1 MATIGELFVNL
12 NANTSNFERG
22 MDNASNK
29 ANSLGSVVGS
39 VAKNI
44 ASFMIYD
51 VGKKLATGFTSAVKA
66 GIDYNASLE
75 TSKIKWETLL
85 GTQEKANK
93 MLKDIEKFAATTPFE
108 KMGVDTMATHL
119 NNAGFSGQALF
130 DQLTKFGDMAG
141 AFGIQADSLQ
151 EMVRQYSQVQQAGV
165 AYTEDLNI
173 LQDRGIPI
181 FKAIAE
187 ELGINTSEVKKWAS
201 EGKISA
207 DIYQS
212 ALDNLAK
219 DCEGGMA
226 NMSESFIGVTST
238 IKDTFSQIAGT
249 LSKPIFEK
257 LKEGAVQ
264 VRDKLSLIAESLS
277 EQGLMGTVREF
288 APGIEPFVQLAISIF
303 TTMGETVGVIIQ
315 SMTSFWDEH
324 KSWLMPL
331 ITTLMTFVSNVIGNT
346 ITAIGTIVQSG
357 LAVIDGVINFF
368 QNLFK
373 GNFSGCW
380 ESIKQIFSNAIA
392 FVISWMQV
400 SFVSKG
406 ISLVKNM
413 ATSIPN
419 LVTGLWNSAK
429 TLFSG
434 GVSACINFIKNL
446 LSGATSNFNTL
457 RTFGANAFQAL
468 WSVAKNM
475 MSNLL
480 NAVISNIRQVPT
492 NISNFMN
499 QAVSVLKGIN
509 LFSIGKSMIQ
519 GLINGIKNMAGNVVG
534 AISGVVDG
542 AISKVKKTL
551 GINSPSRLFKQFG
564 KWTGE
569 GLAIGIDD
577 ESNRVAKASKGLAS
591 SVENGYSANLKGI
604 KTNLSKSQATNDNSN
619 GYIVVQTVLDGKV
632 VAESIASY
640 SDVVGGERLN
650 LTDRGLAL

>member
-29 ANSLGSVVGS
+29 ANSLGSVVGT

-51 VGKKLATGFTSAVKA
+51 VGKKLATGFVEATKA

-75 TSKIKWETLL
+75 TSRIKWETLL
-85 GTQEKANK
+85 GSQQKADE
-93 MLKDIEKFAATTPFE
+93 MLAKIEKYAATTPFE

-119 NNAGFSGQALF
+119 NNAGLSGQALF

-141 AFGIQADSLQ
+141 AFGIQSDSLQ

-181 FKAIAE
+181 YKAIAE

-207 DIYQS
+207 DIYQA
-212 ALDNLAK
+212 ALDNVAK
-219 DCEGGMA
+219 SVEGGMEKQ
-226 NMSESFIGVTST
+226 SKSFTGMLST
-238 IKDTFSQIAGT
+238 LKDNFSQAAGI
-249 LSKPIFEK
+249 LSQPIFDTLKSGLENILPYIEK
-257 LKEGAVQ
+257 V
-264 VRDKLSLIAESLS
+264 IASLS
-277 EQGLMGTVREF
+277 EQGLMGTIREF

-331 ITTLMTFVSNVIGNT
+331 ITTLMTFVSNIIGNT

-380 ESIKQIFSNAIA
+380 ESIKQIFLNAIA

-400 SFVSKG
+400 SFVAKG

-577 ESNRVAKASKGLAS
+577 ESNRVADASKGLAS

-604 KTNLSKSQATNDNSN
+604 KTNLSKSQPTNDNSN

>member
-51 VGKKLATGFTSAVKA
+51 VGKKLATGFVEATKA

-85 GTQEKANK
+85 GSQEKANK

-119 NNAGFSGQALF
+119 NNAGLSGQALF

-141 AFGIQADSLQ
+141 AFGIQSDSLQ

-207 DIYQS
+207 DIYQA
-212 ALDNLAK
+212 ALDNVAK
-219 DCEGGMA
+219 GVEGGMEKQ
-226 NMSESFIGVTST
+226 SKSFTGMLST
-238 IKDTFSQIAGT
+238 LKDNFNQAAGILSQ
-249 LSKPIFEK
+249 PIFDK
-257 LKEGAVQ
+257 LKSGLENI
-264 VRDKLSLIAESLS
+264 LPYLENIITSLS
-277 EQGLMGTVREF
+277 EQGLMGTIREF

-315 SMTSFWDEH
+315 SMTSFWEEH

-331 ITTLMTFVSNVIGNT
+331 ITTLMTFVSNIIGNT

-368 QNLFK
+368 QNLFS
-373 GNFSGCW
+373 GNFKGCW

-400 SFVSKG
+400 NFVTKA
-406 ISLVKNM
+406 ISLVKNL
-413 ATSIPN
+413 ASSIPN
-419 LVTGLWNSAK
+419 LIKGLWNSGK
-429 TLFSG
+429 NLFSQ
-434 GVSACINFIKNL
+434 GVSTCINFVKNL

-492 NISNFMN
+492 TISNFMN
-499 QAVSVLKGIN
+499 QAVSVLKRIN
-509 LFSIGKSMIQ
+509 LFSIGKDMIQ
-519 GLINGIKNMAGNVVG
+519 GLINGIKNMASGVVG

-542 AISKVKKTL
+542 AVSKVKKTL
-551 GINSPSRLFKQFG
+551 GINSPSKLFTQFG

-569 GLAIGIDD
+569 GLAIGI
-577 ESNRVAKASKGLAS
+577 ENENNRVSKASKGLAS
-591 SVENGYSANLKGI
+591 SV
-604 KTNLSKSQATNDNSN
+604 
-619 GYIVVQTVLDGKV
+619 
-632 VAESIASY
+632 
-640 SDVVGGERLN
+640 VGGYNANFNGVSSKLVNTSNNRTGGNINVTINSPKALSPYEVKKQLEQTQRK
-650 LTDRGLAL
+650 LALGF